1 MNPCS
6 TAILLSPSVSMKNYS
21 FFGVAQHDFD
31 RLRKKYRSLPDDL
44 DRFCKFTLQLEEEK
58 GFPSSNKNYT
68 RLKIF
73 EDCAIYKARIPCV
86 SLKGNKMRIVYVRHT
101 QTIEF
106 IVLEIYPKNEKS
118 REEADRI
125 AEYMETRGK

>member
-1 MNPCS
+1 M
-6 TAILLSPSVSMKNYS
+6 TNYS
-21 FFGVAQHDFD
+21 FFGAAQHDFD

-44 DRFCKFTLQLEEEK
+44 ERFCKFTLRLEEEK

-68 RLKIF
+68 HLKIF
-73 EDCAIYKARIPCV
+73 ERYVIYKAHIPCV
-86 SLKGNKMRIVYVRHT
+86 SLRGNKMRIVYVRHK

-118 REEADRI
+118 REDPERI
-125 AEYMETRGK
+125 AEYIENHR